1 MSRNDSPRTP
11 TKKMKLTGA
20 WLQDQWCLLVNVEGI
35 KEEATYNYDLRF
47 SAAELA
53 FLIEAAL
60 TGASKDALTHFNAKT
75 LGDFIREV
83 LDEKNQDPRQR
94 KEDE

>member
-1 MSRNDSPRTP
+1 
-11 TKKMKLTGA
+11 
-20 WLQDQWCLLVNVEGI
+20 
-35 KEEATYNYDLRF
+35 
-47 SAAELA
+47 
-53 FLIEAAL
+53 
-60 TGASKDALTHFNAKT
+60 LTHFNAKT

>member
-1 MSRNDSPRTP
+1 MTHNDSPRTP
-11 TKKMKLTGA
+11 HKEMKLTGV
-20 WLQDQWCLLVNVEGI
+20 WLQDQWCLLVNVKRI

-53 FLIEAAL
+53 FLVEAAL

-75 LGDFIREV
+75 LGAFIREV
-83 LDEKNQDPRQR
+83 LDEKNQPKDT
-94 KEDE
+94 